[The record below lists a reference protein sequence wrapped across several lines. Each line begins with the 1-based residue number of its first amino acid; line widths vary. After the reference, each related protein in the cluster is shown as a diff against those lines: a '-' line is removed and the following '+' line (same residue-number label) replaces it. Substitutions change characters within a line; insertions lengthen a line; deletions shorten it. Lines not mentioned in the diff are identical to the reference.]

1 MGKIPALESTHGN
14 SFALQSAKTI
24 AASLLGRGDKDV
36 EAVSRLFGMVNIPAL
51 ESTHGNS
58 FALKPAK
65 MIAVCLSEH
74 GDKNEGAASRLFGGE
89 NNG

>member
-1 MGKIPALESTHGN
+1 MGEISALESTHGT

-24 AASLLGRGDKDV
+24 AASLLERRDKN
-36 EAVSRLFGMVNIPAL
+36 EGAVSRLFGIGKIPAL
-51 ESTHGNS
+51 ESIHGSS

-65 MIAVCLSEH
+65 MVAASLLERR
-74 GDKNEGAASRLFGGE
+74 DKDEGAVSRLFGGE